1 MRTNLA
7 ARAGRWSAQ
16 HRRTAIAGWLAFVLI
31 AFFVGGAVGSKQLS
45 QVDMGNGESQRAG
58 RAIEAA
64 DFPKYAE
71 EQVLV
76 QNLSVGRNEVAMR
89 GGVADVVR
97 LLGGVANVYDV
108 RSPLAGGNPGRI
120 SADGRS
126 ALVTFKLAG
135 DDDLAQKRVD
145 AALAATA
152 AAQRANPVLRIE
164 EFGDA
169 SANKALE
176 ESFKRDFDKAETT
189 SLPVTLAI
197 LLIAFGSIVAA
208 GVPLLLGVTAV
219 IAALGLLGPIS
230 HVIPLSDMIG
240 PIVLLIGLAV
250 GVDYS
255 LFYLRRKLEEV
266 DHGLSE
272 RDALQTAAATS
283 GRAVLVS
290 GLTVI
295 VAMSG
300 MFLAGNSVFTSFAV
314 GTIVVVAV
322 AMLGSV
328 TVLPAVL
335 AGLGPHVEW
344 GKVPVISTR
353 RHGGDSRLWGWILDR
368 VLRRPALSLVLGGGL
383 LIALS
388 LPALS
393 MHTMNPGSAGL
404 PRSLPIMQTYDRM
417 QAAFPGGPMPA
428 LIVVQASD
436 VGAPALRRGIDAMLR
451 QARAAGLT
459 GPAFTDASPDRHVA
473 IVTLPMPGNGSDST
487 SEAAL
492 GRLRDSVI
500 PATIGRVPGTQT
512 DVAGITAESKDF
524 NDVMK
529 ARLPIVFAF
538 VLGVAFVLLLVS
550 FRSLVVPM
558 TAIALNLLSVGA
570 GYGVVKLIFQDGNLE
585 SVLGFQSLGGVVSWL
600 PLFLF
605 VVLFGLSMDYNV
617 FILSRIRE
625 GVDRGLS
632 SEEAVPKAIK
642 ATAGVVTSAAVVM
655 VAVFSIFATLG
666 ALAFKQFG
674 VALAVAILVDA
685 TIVRAV
691 LLPSAMSLLGER
703 NWYLPRWL
711 EWLPS
716 YEGKVITEKA
726 APAASP
732 SAAMRPTDASN
743 GGTLTCPPS
752 SSARETVASVSSTAK

>member
-16 HRRTAIAGWLAFVLI
+16 HRRIAIAGWLAFVLI
-31 AFFVGGAVGSKQLS
+31 AFFVGGAVGQRELS
-45 QVDMGNGESQRAG
+45 QVDMGNGDSQRAG
-58 RAIEAA
+58 RVIEAA

-71 EQVLV
+71 EQILV
-76 QNLSVGRNEVAMR
+76 QNRSVGRNEVAMR
-89 GGVADVVR
+89 GAVADVVR
-97 LLGGVANVYDV
+97 LLSGVSHVYDV
-108 RSPLAGGNPGRI
+108 RSALSGGNPGQI

-135 DDDLAQKRVD
+135 DDVLAQERVD

-152 AAQRANPVLRIE
+152 KAQRLNPAMRVE
-164 EFGDA
+164 QFGEA
-169 SANKALE
+169 SANKALD
-176 ESFKRDFDKAETT
+176 ESFTSDFRKAERT
-189 SLPVTLAI
+189 SIPVTLAI
-197 LLIAFGSIVAA
+197 LLIAFGSIMAA
-208 GVPLLLGVTAV
+208 GVPMLLGVTAV

-240 PIVLLIGLAV
+240 PVVLLIGLAV

-266 DHGLSE
+266 DHGRSE
-272 RDALQTAAATS
+272 RDALQISAATS

-290 GLTVI
+290 GMTVI

-344 GKVPVISTR
+344 GKVPVISKR
-353 RHGGDSRLWGWILDR
+353 RHSGDSRMWGWILDR
-368 VLRRPALSLVLGGGL
+368 VLRRPAVSLALGAAL
-383 LIALS
+383 LVALS
-388 LPALS
+388 LPAVG
-393 MHTMNPGSAGL
+393 MHTMSPGAAGL
-404 PRSLPIMQTYDRM
+404 PRNLPIMQTYDRI

-428 LIVVQASD
+428 MIVIKAPD
-436 VGAPALRRGIDAMLR
+436 LGAPAVQQGIAGMLSR
-451 QARAAGLT
+451 ARETGLN
-459 GPAFTDASPDRHVA
+459 GPVFTTESPDRHVA
-473 IVTLPMPGNGSDST
+473 IVTLPLPGNGSDPT

-492 GRLRDSVI
+492 VRLREDVI
-500 PATIGRVPGTQT
+500 PATLGRVPGTVT
-512 DVAGITAESKDF
+512 RVAGMTAESKDF

-538 VLGVAFVLLLVS
+538 VLGVAFVLLLVT
-550 FRSLVVPM
+550 FRSLMVPV

-570 GYGVVKLIFQDGNLE
+570 AYGVVKLIFQDGNLE
-585 SVLGFQSLGGVVSWL
+585 SLLGFQSLGGIVSWL
-600 PLFLF
+600 PIFLF

-632 SEEAVPKAIK
+632 SREAVSTAIK

-655 VAVFSIFATLG
+655 VAVFLIFATLG
-666 ALAFKQFG
+666 ALPFKQFG

-691 LLPSAMSLLGER
+691 LLPSAMTLLGAH

-711 EWLPS
+711 EWLPA
-716 YEGKVITEKA
+716 YGNVMTEKA
-726 APAASP
+726 APIGSLSTAI
-732 SAAMRPTDASN
+732 RPTDESN
-743 GGTLTCPPS
+743 AGTATRPPS
-752 SSARETVASVSSTAK
+752 DSARDAAASVSSTAK